1 MTKHEEIAAEYFL
14 AGAGCAQA
22 VFCAFCDLHGV
33 DRRTSAL
40 ITSSLCGGVGRLREV
55 CGAFSGAVMVLGM
68 LYGFDF
74 PHEVSEKSEHYGRVQ
89 ELAAAYRAEM
99 SSVVCREILENA
111 GKHADTAPTPEAR
124 TADYYAKRPCV
135 RAVRAAAR
143 ILDEYIEKAGLPDS
157 AQSEIK

>member
-1 MTKHEEIAAEYFL
+1 MTEREKLAEKYFL
-14 AGAGCAQA
+14 EGAGCAQA

-55 CGAFSGAVMVLGM
+55 CGAFSGAVMVLGA

-74 PHEVSEKSEHYGRVQ
+74 PHEQSEKSAHYKRVQ
-89 ELAAAYRAEM
+89 ALAAAFRAEM

-111 GKHADTAPTPEAR
+111 GKRAQTEPSPEAR
-124 TADYYAKRPCV
+124 TEQYYRERPCV
-135 RAVRAAAR
+135 RAVRCAAR
-143 ILDEYIEKAGLPDS
+143 ILDEYIEANG
-157 AQSEIK
+157 AQGIK